1 MAEYI
6 PKYPSK
12 EGDDSN
18 KTSSQLLAETLK
30 PIYVPQ
36 DLMLAWETHLA
47 SYSRDTHV
55 LLDQVKDSETA
66 LNTQYQALLA
76 RVQKYEQML
85 QDITMDSNEFTMDTD
100 EVNFTGWNILAQASY
115 WDYLLKKE
123 ITKLSDKI
131 NGIGTRGELV
141 SDITDEIL
149 EGLVADNNYISNVIE
164 ALSNTPLIQEL
175 DAALNTT
182 STSLSDLQAEYVRLA
197 EKQVADATQKLNQSR
212 DALLAY
218 QNKNEM
224 FDPET
229 QAKAVSTIV
238 ASLQGNMA
246 QLTTEERTLLSYLN
260 PDAPQVVAIRSQI
273 AAVQK
278 QIDDENAKLTSPNTQ
293 KLNRKV
299 ADFEEL
305 KAQVTYTTDLYKIS
319 LASLEKARLEASRK
333 LKKLVVISTPR
344 LAQDALYPRKVYISV
359 TVFILLNIIFGI
371 GMLVHSII
379 REHRE

>member
-131 NGIGTRGELV
+131 KGIGARGELV

-149 EGLVADNNYISNVIE
+149 GGLVADNNYISNVIE
-164 ALSNTPLIQEL
+164 ALSNTPLIKEL
-175 DAALNTT
+175 
-182 STSLSDLQAEYVRLA
+182 
-197 EKQVADATQKLNQSR
+197 
-212 DALLAY
+212 
-218 QNKNEM
+218 
-224 FDPET
+224 
-229 QAKAVSTIV
+229 
-238 ASLQGNMA
+238 
-246 QLTTEERTLLSYLN
+246 
-260 PDAPQVVAIRSQI
+260 
-273 AAVQK
+273 
-278 QIDDENAKLTSPNTQ
+278 
-293 KLNRKV
+293 
-299 ADFEEL
+299 
-305 KAQVTYTTDLYKIS
+305 
-319 LASLEKARLEASRK
+319 
-333 LKKLVVISTPR
+333 
-344 LAQDALYPRKVYISV
+344 
-359 TVFILLNIIFGI
+359 
-371 GMLVHSII
+371 
-379 REHRE
+379 